1 MGSFPALGEI
11 EGVDLTLTFLRD
23 KRARRT
29 GFNSESRSTSA
40 YQPSASG
47 TDHDINISWTF
58 ADVNL
63 ETRRPGRPVPPM
75 AGAVVHLLATIQV
88 EKFAPAQAAN
98 LVVPGYRLGV

>member
-63 ETRRPGRPVPPM
+63 ETRRPGRP
-75 AGAVVHLLATIQV
+75 
-88 EKFAPAQAAN
+88 KFAPAQAAN